1 MYKDSGDVIKYLPDD
16 RRNTQFLGFCDN
28 SRYSLENLDDY
39 NGKSFKWLRISFAQH
54 EIDES
59 LEFCKGAKNKGYFV
73 QFNPMDSISYTD
85 EAREELIKKVNA
97 VKPASFSIVDT
108 FGAMDMIDLV
118 HIFKQVDRLLDKD
131 IKIGLHSH
139 DNLG

>member
-59 LEFCKGAKNKGYFV
+59 LEFCKGAK
-73 QFNPMDSISYTD
+73 I
-85 EAREELIKKVNA
+85 
-97 VKPASFSIVDT
+97 
-108 FGAMDMIDLV
+108 
-118 HIFKQVDRLLDKD
+118 KD
-131 IKIGLHSH
+131 ICSIQSDGFNKLYR
-139 DNLG
+139 